1 MSKNLKMKTQKRA
14 KEAKNCI
21 EVPRR
26 KITRLQHARQNIFEL
41 LTNTFNQNYPEF
53 VMLNKKEIFE
63 KIGKK
68 NVN

>member
-1 MSKNLKMKTQKRA
+1 MSKNLNIKTLKRA

-26 KITRLQHARQNIFEL
+26 KITRLQHARQNIFKL
-41 LTNTFNQNYPEF
+41 LTNTSKQNCPEF
-53 VMLNKKEIFE
+53 VMLNKNE